1 MSATDEAFEI
11 TGLIRTQV
19 TDLELHAADIADNDV
34 DQLVDHVRMAVVELG
49 QRLTELRR
57 LERASA

>member
-1 MSATDEAFEI
+1 MTATDEAFEI

-19 TDLELHAADIADNDV
+19 TDLELHAADIADEHVDV
-34 DQLVDHVRMAVVELG
+34 LVDHVRMAVIELG

-57 LERASA
+57 QERTA